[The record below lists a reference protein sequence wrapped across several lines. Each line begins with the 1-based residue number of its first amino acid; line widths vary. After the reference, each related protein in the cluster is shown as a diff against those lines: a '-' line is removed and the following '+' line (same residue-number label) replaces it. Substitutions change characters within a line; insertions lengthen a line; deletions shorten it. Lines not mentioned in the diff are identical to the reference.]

1 MENSSKTSNGQEE
14 FLQIFVDVRVK
25 LAFQKI
31 KKKNTREVV
40 ICLA

>member
-31 KKKNTREVV
+31 KNKKIQER
-40 ICLA
+40 